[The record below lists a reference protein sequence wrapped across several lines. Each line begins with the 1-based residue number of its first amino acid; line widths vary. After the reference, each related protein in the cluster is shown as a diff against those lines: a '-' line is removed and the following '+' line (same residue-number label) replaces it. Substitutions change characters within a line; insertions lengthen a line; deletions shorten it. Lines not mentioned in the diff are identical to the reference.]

1 MELLTEKQ
9 IRRRARDMRIAEN
22 YRLLRDSYPNSSEAR
37 IICEIVR
44 SGQFGLSFSG
54 VRDALIRQQCITPT
68 PQTR

>member
-22 YRLLRDSYPNSSEAR
+22 YRLLRDSYPTSSEAR

-68 PQTR
+68 TRTL

>member
-1 MELLTEKQ
+1 MELLTDKQ
-9 IRRRARDMRIAEN
+9 ILRNARDMRIAEN
-22 YRLLRDSYPNSSEAR
+22 YRLLRNSYPTSSETR

-54 VRDALIRQQCITPT
+54 VRNALIRQNCIT

>member
-22 YRLLRDSYPNSSEAR
+22 YQLLRTSYPTSSETR

-54 VRDALIRQQCITPT
+54 IRDALIRQNCITPR
-68 PQTR
+68 TR